1 MKEGMKRFFS
11 EKEKDKLFLTSIKTS
26 CSHLTFSTEGLSSLV
41 CVGFNLGRKQPLK
54 KKSPL
59 VKLYGFYLRGK
70 RLQTFVGVRN
80 PTKDALH
87 LKAHDGHLASL
98 HFQV

>member
-41 CVGFNLGRKQPLK
+41 CVSFNLGRKQPLK
-54 KKSPL
+54 KKITFGETVWVLFTGARGYKLLL
-59 VKLYGFYLRGK
+59 VLGT
-70 RLQTFVGVRN
+70 LQRMHCT
-80 PTKDALH
+80 
-87 LKAHDGHLASL
+87 
-98 HFQV
+98 

>member
-26 CSHLTFSTEGLSSLV
+26 CSHLTFSTEGLSSLA

-59 VKLYGFYLRGK
+59 VKLYGFYLQG
-70 RLQTFVGVRN
+70 QEVTNFCWC
-80 PTKDALH
+80 
-87 LKAHDGHLASL
+87 
-98 HFQV
+98 